1 MESWTLRPRPNR
13 AFLEVPQLDGG
24 SHRYCLLA
32 ARRYEE
38 GRHRRISISFVR
50 SCSVELVPGAAGI
63 LGPTKRAISTTH
75 NSAAQS
81 SVDSGKSV
89 SNRSSRLPFKF
100 RVLRE
105 ESSK

>member
-1 MESWTLRPRPNR
+1 M
-13 AFLEVPQLDGG
+13 
-24 SHRYCLLA
+24 
-32 ARRYEE
+32 
-38 GRHRRISISFVR
+38 R
-50 SCSVELVPGAAGI
+50 SCSVELVPGAAGEISLEELKEVAMAALRDHKERKAPVREI